1 MKNLFRSRGI
11 VESIQLRNL
20 RFDLRLDDPSRR
32 RRSSNRSNLS
42 NHHSSGRKRA
52 RLTNAIIVHSPLDRG
67 FGETITSGSVGKRE
81 REREKVKEGE
91 RASKLFPK
99 SEVSGF
105 EHDRLDTRSLSLPY
119 ASPLIWRLVS
129 VGSVTKL
136 DIN

>member
-1 MKNLFRSRGI
+1 M
-11 VESIQLRNL
+11 
-20 RFDLRLDDPSRR
+20 
-32 RRSSNRSNLS
+32 
-42 NHHSSGRKRA
+42 
-52 RLTNAIIVHSPLDRG
+52 TNAIIVHSPLDRG

-81 REREKVKEGE
+81 REREKVEEGE

>member
-1 MKNLFRSRGI
+1 M
-11 VESIQLRNL
+11 
-20 RFDLRLDDPSRR
+20 
-32 RRSSNRSNLS
+32 
-42 NHHSSGRKRA
+42 
-52 RLTNAIIVHSPLDRG
+52 TNAIIVHSPLDRG
-67 FGETITSGSVGKRE
+67 FGETIKSGSVGKRE
-81 REREKVKEGE
+81 RDRKREREREKVEEGE

>member
-1 MKNLFRSRGI
+1 MIQVDDEDRAIVRSFESLQSPFFREETRP
-11 VESIQLRNL
+11 
-20 RFDLRLDDPSRR
+20 FD
-32 RRSSNRSNLS
+32 
-42 NHHSSGRKRA
+42 KRDY
-52 RLTNAIIVHSPLDRG
+52 RP
-67 FGETITSGSVGKRE
+67 FTSGSRVWRNDHEWIRWKERE
-81 REREKVKEGE
+81 KEREKVEEGE